1 MGQENQFVV
10 VFKNVRKMNI
20 INVVSS
26 LSGYLIVIAKKDLIK
41 KKLLNNV
48 IPFNFD
54 DKLIKDLTYKT

>member
-26 LSGYLIVIAKKDLIK
+26 LSGYLIVIAKKDLII

-54 DKLIKDLTYKT
+54 DKLINDLTYKT